1 MPNERGGKM
10 LIVKNLSKRFDKT
23 QAVDN
28 FSFNLKPG
36 EVLGLVGPNG
46 AGKTTLIRCICG
58 ILRLDSGTVKICG
71 NDLVK
76 DGPLARGKL
85 GYVAEVPYP
94 YEFLTVWEHILFI
107 ARAYSIDDWEQSAE
121 NMLERFDLTD
131 KKDELVT
138 TLSKGMK
145 QKLSI
150 ICTYIHNPDVLLLD
164 EPIIGIDPKGVRYL
178 KDLVRTSASE
188 GKAILISSHMLD
200 LIEKLCT
207 RIIIMDKGKKLIGGR
222 MTYLQ
227 RQARL
232 GLAASFEDT
241 FIKITEGDSNNY
253 K

>member
-1 MPNERGGKM
+1 M

-36 EVLGLVGPNG
+36 EILGLVGPNG

-58 ILRLDSGTVKICG
+58 ILQIDSGLVKIKG
-71 NDLVK
+71 YDLIK
-76 DGPLARGKL
+76 GGHLARGRL

-94 YEFLTVWEHILFI
+94 YELLTVWEHILFI
-107 ARAYSIDDWEQSAE
+107 SRAYSITDWEQPAE

-131 KKDELVT
+131 KKNDLVT

-150 ICTYIHNPDVLLLD
+150 ICTYIHNPDILLLD

-178 KDLVRTSASE
+178 KELVRTSASE
-188 GKAILISSHMLD
+188 GKAVLISSHMLD

-207 RIIIMDKGKKLIGGR
+207 RIIIMDKGRKLIDGR
-222 MTYLQ
+222 MRYLQ

-232 GLAASFEDT
+232 GLEATFEDT
-241 FIKITEGDSNNY
+241 FIKITEGGSKYDS